1 MATCPLV
8 SPVPWA
14 LYYQFL
20 GLYLVHSVR
29 ASIRPHVSP
38 PMASLASTISAALS
52 KGSITTVDEFATA
65 VELSPGFVVN
75 LLRNDGIQ
83 AQARHLHTKTG
94 TVTDATTMR
103 SVGTQAAVA
112 ADDMVDTATA
122 EAMVAEALCMLE
134 EAQERVSSSL

>member
-1 MATCPLV
+1 
-8 SPVPWA
+8 
-14 LYYQFL
+14 
-20 GLYLVHSVR
+20 
-29 ASIRPHVSP
+29 
-38 PMASLASTISAALS
+38 MASLASTISAALS
-52 KGSITTVDEFATA
+52 KGNIKTVDEFATA

-83 AQARHLHTKTG
+83 AQARHMHTETG

-122 EAMVAEALCMLE
+122 EAMVAVRGIVHA
-134 EAQERVSSSL
+134 